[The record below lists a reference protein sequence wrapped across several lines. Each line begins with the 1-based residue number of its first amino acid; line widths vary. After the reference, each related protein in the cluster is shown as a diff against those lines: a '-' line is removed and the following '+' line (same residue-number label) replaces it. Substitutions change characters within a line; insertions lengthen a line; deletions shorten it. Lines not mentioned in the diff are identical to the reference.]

1 MDTMYKDMFEWDQAK
16 AETNAHKHGVT
27 FEETST
33 VFSDTYALVID
44 DPDHSEQESRFVI
57 IGLALFAQVLVVCHC
72 WREEA
77 RIRIISARK
86 ATRHEDEQYW
96 RRRHEG

>member
-1 MDTMYKDMFEWDQAK
+1 M
-16 AETNAHKHGVT
+16 
-27 FEETST
+27 
-33 VFSDTYALVID
+33 
-44 DPDHSEQESRFVI
+44 I

-72 WREEA
+72 WREGA